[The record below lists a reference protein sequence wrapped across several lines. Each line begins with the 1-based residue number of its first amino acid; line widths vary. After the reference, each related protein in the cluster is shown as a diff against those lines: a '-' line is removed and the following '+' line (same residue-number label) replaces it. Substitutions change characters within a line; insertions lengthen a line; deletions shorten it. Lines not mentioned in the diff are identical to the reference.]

1 MHARYGTDGLR
12 MDVDVNAFRLSW
24 APRSVIMH
32 YDAIKPDF
40 NGPGGK
46 DINVGGEKGTEILQR
61 LQVNIRPELFPKP
74 GAFDGKKNLYAF
86 RPFKFTSER
95 FEVPWDKDHTPGRKM
110 KTVTIQIVLVRRVDI
125 SLLHKV
131 LSGNEQG
138 NPSAIGPGTD
148 VASSLNMLQAFLQA
162 APKMANGNL
171 HKGKSVYVQWSKG
184 YQQTS
189 DQKRIDERMR
199 PLRLIDGFFQSARMT
214 IGHLIVNIDLSV
226 GVVLQE
232 MHLEAL
238 CAGFLNCSNLRH
250 LNQLCSASGG
260 EFDKLRHFL
269 RDVKVSIHI
278 PGKASKSKGRRAI
291 RNLIRDVG
299 AHNFDRNGVPT
310 TIRDYFLS
318 THGVRIPPQSIGVV
332 IGNHEIFP
340 ISVCVVPEQLYKSK
354 LLPDHVREVLS
365 FVPKNPRERLQRI
378 KAGWQNLEYD
388 NSEFLKGADIAV
400 RPEALTISGRIL
412 PSPQIMYGGTNGPY
426 KLTLGKPGTWDV
438 MRKTFWAPAKISFV
452 LIFNL
457 TGRRHGEEMK
467 AFMSF
472 LFKTLSE
479 RGGRLLLLCIVSN
492 LKLIHDPMH
501 VGIAV
506 PKTSLILD
514 DNGAD
519 PKSLIRREAEKH
531 NAKPNGLLVLA
542 LLPENAAELYANVKR
557 VGDIQLGVPT
567 QCIRWSSKLIQSV
580 KSNRVDQYLNNL
592 ALKINARCGGVNH
605 VPSSIAMNYLA
616 EVPTMVIGADVTHP
630 SPGSTAPSFASLVSS
645 RDPQCSIYSAQ
656 MKIQPFRR
664 EIIESID
671 DMMTKAIKFF
681 RMNSD
686 DTKYPHFKLRRIF
699 FFRDGVSEGEFETV
713 RELELNALKRLLEKF
728 YGRDRPKI
736 TFIVVGKRHHFR
748 FFPKS
753 GGTADASGNCPS
765 GFVVD
770 RGIEH
775 PVYSDFYLQSQ
786 PGLKGTSI
794 PAHYTVIEDENL
806 GGNGDHLQSLAY
818 ALCHTYQR
826 STRSVK
832 LPAPVYYADLVCQR
846 AKFHFQPRFS
856 NQLDGFSDAATD
868 DTPESLAQD
877 FRHLHQNLDMTM
889 HFM

>member
-1 MHARYGTDGLR
+1 MHARYGTDGHR
-12 MDVDVNAFRLSW
+12 MDVDVNAFSLSW

-32 YDAIKPDF
+32 YDVSIKPDF

-74 GAFDGKKNLYAF
+74 GGAYLTINSLVFGSHQEGSTAFDGKKNLYAF

-95 FEVPWDKDHTPGRKM
+95 FEVPWDKEHTPGRKM

-125 SLLHKV
+125 SLLRKV

-162 APKMANGNL
+162 APKMYGCHIPLSYIPSSVPALIAVFSIVRRAKGNL

-199 PLRLIDGFFQSARMT
+199 PLRLIDGFFHTWSITVRYY
-214 IGHLIVNIDLSV
+214 ID
-226 GVVLQE
+226 
-232 MHLEAL
+232 
-238 CAGFLNCSNLRH
+238 FKRCSWRH
-250 LNQLCSASGG
+250 CG

-412 PSPQIMYGGTNGPY
+412 PSPQIMYGGTHGPY

-479 RGGRLLLLCIVSN
+479 R
-492 LKLIHDPMH
+492 
-501 VGIAV
+501 AV

-567 QCIRWSSKLIQSV
+567 QCIRWSSKLIQNV

-616 EVPTMVIGADVTHP
+616 EMPTMVIGADVTHP

-671 DMMTKAIKFF
+671 DMMTKAIKIF

-728 YGRDRPKI
+728 YGRDRPRI

-806 GGNGDHLQSLAY
+806 GGNGDRVRSNYPRQS
-818 ALCHTYQR
+818 T
-826 STRSVK
+826 
-832 LPAPVYYADLVCQR
+832 LVCQR

-868 DTPESLAQD
+868 DTPESLTQD
-877 FRHLHQNLDMTM
+877 FRNLHQNLDMTM